1 MHCLLAT
8 TAFAAGTG
16 DVAGAVEST
25 WTTASGQIKSAV
37 NKVVFPAMYVCCPP
51 KPISGARR
59 MFRFYFG
66 CAAHSVNYAQRFFAR
81 MKGRIAMTY
90 DNSPHRLELDGR
102 ERLTVSGVE
111 DVDRF
116 DENEIVM
123 TTSAGTLI
131 VQGES
136 LHIDKLSLDGGELH
150 VDGRIDSVSY
160 EDVGGGRGGLLSR
173 LFGG

>member
-1 MHCLLAT
+1 
-8 TAFAAGTG
+8 
-16 DVAGAVEST
+16 
-25 WTTASGQIKSAV
+25 
-37 NKVVFPAMYVCCPP
+37 
-51 KPISGARR
+51 
-59 MFRFYFG
+59 
-66 CAAHSVNYAQRFFAR
+66 
-81 MKGRIAMTY
+81 MTY
-90 DNSPHRLELDGR
+90 DSSPHHLEMDGR

-116 DENEIVM
+116 DEGEIVM

-160 EDVGGGRGGLLSR
+160 EDFGGGRGGLLSR

>member
-1 MHCLLAT
+1 
-8 TAFAAGTG
+8 
-16 DVAGAVEST
+16 
-25 WTTASGQIKSAV
+25 
-37 NKVVFPAMYVCCPP
+37 
-51 KPISGARR
+51 
-59 MFRFYFG
+59 
-66 CAAHSVNYAQRFFAR
+66 
-81 MKGRIAMTY
+81 MTY
-90 DNSPHRLELDGR
+90 DSSPHRLELDGR

-116 DENEIVM
+116 DEGEIVM

-160 EDVGGGRGGLLSR
+160 EDLRGGRGGLLSR